1 MNVQSLLSHA
11 SHDGSSRP
19 AATPRGASR
28 TERPIAPFVLFRDDF
43 SGDNLLFREP
53 ANLIVAEREEDFF
66 PAMEEVQR
74 AHDAGKWL
82 AGYFSYEA
90 GYLLE
95 PKLAPILPPGRRT
108 PLFMFGVFDGPSEA
122 IMPPGPAR
130 ATEGPIHDARAT
142 WTFADYEQRFAHV
155 RRHLRQG
162 DCYQANLTF
171 PIEARWT
178 GDPLSAFEALAARQK
193 VKYGALVDL
202 GGPVILSRSPELFFR
217 IDGEG
222 WIETHPMKGTA
233 PRGKTPEEDEELKHF
248 LANDPKNQAEN
259 RMIVDLLR
267 NDISL
272 ISEVGTLDV
281 PELFRI
287 ESFATVHQMVSRV
300 RAKLLPGLTI
310 RDIFAA
316 LFPCGSITGAPKI
329 RAMEILRE
337 LETAP
342 RNAYCGAVGWIAPG
356 GRMRFN
362 VAIRTITL
370 FPDGEAVYNVGGGV
384 VFDSTA
390 EEEYAECLLKARYA
404 TGRPPAS
411 S

>member
-1 MNVQSLLSHA
+1 MNPA
-11 SHDGSSRP
+11 SP
-19 AATPRGASR
+19 Y
-28 TERPIAPFVLFRDDF
+28 ILFRDDF
-43 SGDNLLFREP
+43 TGDEVLFDRP
-53 ANLIVAEREEDFF
+53 LKVIVAQEAGEFF
-66 PAMEEVQR
+66 PALEAAQT
-74 AHDAGKWL
+74 AHASGKWL

-95 PKLAPILPPGRRT
+95 PKLRAIIPEGRRT
-108 PLFMFGVFDGPSEA
+108 PLMVMGVFDGPA
-122 IMPPGPAR
+122 GQPLPRDRR
-130 ATEGPIHDARAT
+130 AQTNGPIFGVRAT
-142 WTFADYEQRFAHV
+142 WSFEDYEKRFDRVH
-155 RRHLRQG
+155 RHLREG

-171 PIEARWT
+171 PVTANWT
-178 GDPLSAFEALAARQK
+178 GDPLSAFDALAARQA
-193 VKYGALVDL
+193 VKYGALADL
-202 GGPVILSRSPELFFR
+202 GGPVILSRSPELFFE
-217 IDGEG
+217 IDDGG

-233 PRGKTPEEDEELKHF
+233 PRGTTPAEDEELKRF

-287 ESFATVHQMVSRV
+287 ESFATVHQMVSKV

-329 RAMEILRE
+329 RAMEILRG

-342 RNAYCGAVGWIAPG
+342 RNAYCGAIGWIAPG

-370 FPDGEAVYNVGGGV
+370 FPGGEAVYNVGGGV

>member
-1 MNVQSLLSHA
+1 LSLP
-11 SHDGSSRP
+11 SS
-19 AATPRGASR
+19 
-28 TERPIAPFVLFRDDF
+28 PFILFRDDF
-43 SGDNLLFREP
+43 SG
-53 ANLIVAEREEDFF
+53 
-66 PAMEEVQR
+66 EEVLFDRPRNVIAASDVQDFIPALEQAQR
-74 AHDAGKWL
+74 AHEDGKWL

-95 PKLAPILPPGRRT
+95 PKLAPIIPENRAT
-108 PLFMFGVFDGPSEA
+108 PLVMLGVFDGPSERSLPA
-122 IMPPGPAR
+122 DRRPATNGPLH
-130 ATEGPIHDARAT
+130 GVRAT
-142 WTFADYEQRFAHV
+142 WAEQDYRRRFEQLHQ
-155 RRHLRQG
+155 HIRQG

-171 PIEARWT
+171 PVEARWS
-178 GDPLSAFEALAARQK
+178 GDPLTAFDALCQRQK

-202 GGPVILSRSPELFFR
+202 GGPVILSRSPELFF
-217 IDGEG
+217 DVDQEG

-233 PRGKTPEEDEELKHF
+233 PRGATPEEDERLRDF
-248 LANDPKNQAEN
+248 LRSDPKNQAEN

-272 ISEVGTLDV
+272 ISEVGSLDV

-300 RAKLLPGLTI
+300 RAKLLPDLTI
-310 RDIFAA
+310 RQIFAA

-337 LETAP
+337 LEDAP
-342 RNAYCGAVGWIAPG
+342 RNAYCGAIGWIAPG
-356 GRMRFN
+356 GKMRFN

-370 FPDGEAVYNVGGGV
+370 FPDGRAVYNVGGGV

-390 EEEYAECLLKARYA
+390 GEEYAECLLKARYA
-404 TGRPPAS
+404 TGTAPTAGLPTS
-411 S
+411 N

>member
-1 MNVQSLLSHA
+1 MILS
-11 SHDGSSRP
+11 P
-19 AATPRGASR
+19 PY
-28 TERPIAPFVLFRDDF
+28 ILFRDDF
-43 SGDNLLFREP
+43 SGDELLFDRPVE
-53 ANLIVAEREEDFF
+53 IITAETPEEYD
-66 PAMEEVQR
+66 AALER
-74 AHDAGKWL
+74 AEAARRGGKWL

-95 PKLAPILPPGRRT
+95 PKLRPLLPEGRRV
-108 PLFMFGVFDGPSEA
+108 PLCCLGVFDGPSETSL
-122 IMPPGPAR
+122 PADR
-130 ATEGPIHDARAT
+130 VPATNGPIFGVRET
-142 WTFADYEQRFAHV
+142 WSFEDYKSRFERVH
-155 RRHLRQG
+155 RHLREG

-171 PIEARWT
+171 PVEANWT
-178 GDPLSAFEALAARQK
+178 GDPLSAFDALAARQP
-193 VKYGALVDL
+193 VKYGALAEL
-202 GGPVILSRSPELFFR
+202 GGPVILSRSPELFFET
-217 IDGEG
+217 DEDG

-233 PRGKTPEEDEELKHF
+233 PRGATREEDEELKHF
-248 LANDPKNQAEN
+248 LLDDPKSQAEN

-281 PELFRI
+281 PEMFRI
-287 ESFATVHQMVSRV
+287 ESFATVHQMVSTV
-300 RAKLLPGLTI
+300 RARLLPGLTI
-310 RDIFAA
+310 REIFAA

-329 RAMEILRE
+329 RAMQILRE
-337 LETAP
+337 LESAP
-342 RNAYCGAVGWIAPG
+342 RNAYCGAVGWVEPG

-411 S
+411 N

>member
-1 MNVQSLLSHA
+1 MSDLGL
-11 SHDGSSRP
+11 
-19 AATPRGASR
+19 
-28 TERPIAPFVLFRDDF
+28 PFILFRDDF
-43 SGDNLLFREP
+43 SGDEVLFDRPEKI
-53 ANLIVAEREEDFF
+53 IVADDVMDFF
-66 PAMEEVQR
+66 PALEEAQR
-74 AHDAGKWL
+74 AHEAGKWL

-95 PKLAPILPPGRRT
+95 PKLAPIIPQNRAT
-108 PLFMFGVFDGPSEA
+108 PLMVLGVFDRPSDN
-122 IMPPGPAR
+122 PLPADR
-130 ATEGPIHDARAT
+130 RPATNGPIHGVRAT
-142 WTFADYEQRFAHV
+142 WSFEDYERRFSQLH
-155 RRHLRQG
+155 RHIRQG

-171 PIEARWT
+171 LVTAGWS
-178 GDPLSAFEALAARQK
+178 GDPLSAFDALVMRQK

-202 GGPVILSRSPELFFR
+202 GGPVILSRSPELFFE
-217 IDGEG
+217 IDGDG

-233 PRGKTPEEDEELKHF
+233 PRGATPEEDERLREF
-248 LANDPKNQAEN
+248 LRNDPKNQAEN

-310 RDIFAA
+310 RQIFAA

-337 LETAP
+337 LEGTP
-342 RNAYCGAVGWIAPG
+342 RNAYCGSIGWIAPG
-356 GRMRFN
+356 GTMRFN

-370 FPDGEAVYNVGGGV
+370 FADGKAVYNVGGGV

-404 TGRPPAS
+404 TGTAPTATNPAS
-411 S
+411 T

>member
-1 MNVQSLLSHA
+1 M
-11 SHDGSSRP
+11 SS
-19 AATPRGASR
+19 S
-28 TERPIAPFVLFRDDF
+28 PFILFRDDF
-43 SGDNLLFREP
+43 SGEEILFDRPRE
-53 ANLIVAEREEDFF
+53 IVTAERVEDFF
-66 PAMEEVQR
+66 PALEAIQR
-74 AHDAGKWL
+74 AHDAGRWL

-95 PKLAPILPPGRRT
+95 PKLAPIIPSKRRT
-108 PLFMFGVFDGPSEA
+108 PLLVIGVFDRPAEA
-122 IMPPGPAR
+122 PMARPGR
-130 ATEGPIHDARAT
+130 LRTNGPIHGARAT
-142 WTFADYEQRFAHV
+142 WTYEDYKRRFDRLH
-155 RRHLRQG
+155 RHLRQG

-171 PIEARWT
+171 PVEANWT
-178 GDPLSAFEALAARQK
+178 GDPLSAFDALAGRQK

-202 GGPVILSRSPELFFR
+202 GGPVVLSRSPELFFE
-217 IDGEG
+217 IDGDG

-233 PRGKTPEEDEELKHF
+233 PRGATREEDERLREF
-248 LANDPKNQAEN
+248 LRNDPKNQAEN

-272 ISEVGTLDV
+272 VTEVGTLDV

-287 ESFATVHQMVSRV
+287 ESYATVHQMVSRV
-300 RAKLLPGLTI
+300 RAKLLPGLSI
-310 RDIFAA
+310 RQIFAA

-329 RAMEILRE
+329 RAMEILRD
-337 LETAP
+337 LEGTA
-342 RNAYCGAVGWIAPG
+342 RNAYCGAIGWIAPD

-370 FPDGEAVYNVGGGV
+370 FPDGKAVYNVGGGV

-404 TGRPPAS
+404 TGQPPEATPPS
-411 S
+411 N

>member
-1 MNVQSLLSHA
+1 M
-11 SHDGSSRP
+11 SSP
-19 AATPRGASR
+19 DKQF
-28 TERPIAPFVLFRDDF
+28 ILFRDDF
-43 SGDNLLFREP
+43 SGDEVLFDRP
-53 ANLIVAEREEDFF
+53 RGVIVAEDVGDFF
-66 PAMEEVQR
+66 PALEEAQR
-74 AHDAGKWL
+74 LHEAGRWL

-95 PKLAPILPPGRRT
+95 PKLAPIIPEKRET
-108 PLFMFGVFDGPSEA
+108 PLMVLGVFDGPSDT
-122 IMPPGPAR
+122 PLPAGR
-130 ATEGPIHDARAT
+130 RPATNGPIYGVRAT
-142 WTFADYEQRFAHV
+142 WSFEDYRRRFERLHQ
-155 RRHLRQG
+155 HLRQG
-162 DCYQANLTF
+162 DCYQGNLTF
-171 PIEARWT
+171 PVEARWT
-178 GDPLSAFEALAARQK
+178 GDPLPGFDALAARQK

-202 GGPVILSRSPELFFR
+202 GGSVILSRSPELFFEV
-217 IDGEG
+217 DDEG

-233 PRGKTPEEDEELKHF
+233 PRGATPEEDRKLRDF
-248 LANDPKNQAEN
+248 LRNDPKNQAEN

-300 RAKLLPGLTI
+300 RARLLPGLTI
-310 RDIFAA
+310 RQIFAA

-337 LETAP
+337 LEGTA
-342 RNAYCGAVGWIAPG
+342 RNAYCGAIGWIAPG

-370 FPDGEAVYNVGGGV
+370 FADGRAVYNVGGGV
-384 VFDSTA
+384 IFDSTA

-404 TGRPPAS
+404 TGTAPAS
-411 S
+411 PTSS

>member
-1 MNVQSLLSHA
+1 MNNFS
-11 SHDGSSRP
+11 
-19 AATPRGASR
+19 TPH
-28 TERPIAPFVLFRDDF
+28 ILFRDDF
-43 SGDNLLFREP
+43 SGAETLFDRP
-53 ANLIVAEREEDFF
+53 RKIIVADRPEDFL
-66 PAMEEVQR
+66 PALEEAQR
-74 AHDAGKWL
+74 AHEAGRWL

-95 PKLAPILPPGRRT
+95 PKLAPLIPQGRAT
-108 PLFMFGVFDGPSEA
+108 PLMVLGVFDGPSES
-122 IMPPGPAR
+122 PLPAAR
-130 ATEGPIHDARAT
+130 RPATNGPIHGVRAA
-142 WTFADYEQRFAHV
+142 WSFADYELRFARLH
-155 RRHLRQG
+155 RHIRQG

-171 PIEARWT
+171 PVTAGWS
-178 GDPLSAFEALAARQK
+178 GDPLSAFDALAERQK
-193 VKYGALVDL
+193 VKYAALVDL
-202 GGPVILSRSPELFFR
+202 GGPVILSRSPELFFEV
-217 IDGEG
+217 DGDG
-222 WIETHPMKGTA
+222 WIETHPMKGTT
-233 PRGKTPEEDEELKHF
+233 PRGGTREEDERLKDF
-248 LANDPKNQAEN
+248 LRNDPKNRAEN

-300 RAKLLPGLTI
+300 RAKLLPGLSI
-310 RDIFAA
+310 RQIFAA

-337 LETAP
+337 LEDTP

-362 VAIRTITL
+362 VAIRTITF
-370 FPDGEAVYNVGGGV
+370 FPDGNAVYNVGGGV

-404 TGRPPAS
+404 TGTLPAAANPAS
-411 S
+411 T